1 MEMYV
6 AIEMWLFLYQ
16 IVKALKKKKKNK
28 TQADVLMLFRNL
40 ASADIKT
47 LNSNLK

>member
-6 AIEMWLFLYQ
+6 AIEIWLLLYQ
-16 IVKALKKKKKNK
+16 IVKALKKNQK
-28 TQADVLMLFRNL
+28 TKTDVLMLFRNSAL
-40 ASADIKT
+40 ADIKT

>member
-6 AIEMWLFLYQ
+6 AIEMWLLLYQ
-16 IVKALKKKKKNK
+16 IVKALKKKKKTK
-28 TQADVLMLFRNL
+28 TQADVLMLFRNSAL
-40 ASADIKT
+40 ADIKT

>member
-6 AIEMWLFLYQ
+6 AIEIWLLLYQ
-16 IVKALKKKKKNK
+16 IVKALKKKQK
-28 TQADVLMLFRNL
+28 TKTDVLMLFRNL

>member
-16 IVKALKKKKKNK
+16 IVKALKKTKQNK